1 VTEDF
6 VYVQEDPN
14 GYTFPNSAAY
24 VHDARIYQYDIA
36 TGAFTTLV
44 VIDHH
49 RSDPDSALYN
59 RNSAGTAWQNSA
71 IGSWEYGAMIDL
83 SDVTGIE
90 NSFMICMQPH
100 TWRYPHF
107 SGVDGGTLR
116 PNEKQGSQLIVLTN
130 VPRARAV
137 LPSSANATICD
148 GESAT
153 LVATGG
159 STFWQD
165 NGTDYAWYTQMIG
178 GVPVASGSSFTTPAL
193 SATTIYYVESIVY
206 GDTSI
211 SRLAV
216 TVTVNSVPAQ
226 PTISQSGNT
235 LTSSSATGNQWFR
248 NGVLIPGA
256 TNQSYVVTSDGY
268 YTVQVTTNGCVSV
281 LSSEYFMNVTQ
292 LDESILSNQV
302 RVVPNPNAGLFTVN
316 FSTSQSTERFIVEVI
331 NTLGQ
336 VILTDNVNGFT
347 GNYSNTFDLSS
358 EPDGAYIIN
367 IYTDNETFQKQL
379 LKE

>member
-1 VTEDF
+1 
-6 VYVQEDPN
+6 
-14 GYTFPNSAAY
+14 
-24 VHDARIYQYDIA
+24 
-36 TGAFTTLV
+36 
-44 VIDHH
+44 
-49 RSDPDSALYN
+49 
-59 RNSAGTAWQNSA
+59 
-71 IGSWEYGAMIDL
+71 
-83 SDVTGIE
+83 
-90 NSFMICMQPH
+90 
-100 TWRYPHF
+100 
-107 SGVDGGTLR
+107 
-116 PNEKQGSQLIVLTN
+116 
-130 VPRARAV
+130 
-137 LPSSANATICD
+137 
-148 GESAT
+148 
-153 LVATGG
+153 
-159 STFWQD
+159 
-165 NGTDYAWYTQMIG
+165 MIG